1 MNKESITQPKNQLAM
16 TPVRCL
22 EEDDNTGTYPSSPPK
37 LERKRYHDLATD
49 GFLQLNQNQNFPPL
63 FIPTLDHR
71 TVHQTG
77 VEKDYDSTSFY
88 LMPRK
93 KLHFRS
99 TRKVTN
105 EGCISHHGDQSCQRN
120 GYHETPMIGDNLFI
134 PIDRNLNSEV

>member
-1 MNKESITQPKNQLAM
+1 MNKESTSTHQIAM

-22 EEDDNTGTYPSSPPK
+22 EEDETSGTFHSSPPRM
-37 LERKRYHDLATD
+37 ERKRYLATD
-49 GFLQLNQNQNFPPL
+49 GFLQLNQNQNFPSL

-71 TVHQTG
+71 IVHQTG
-77 VEKDYDSTSFY
+77 VEKDHDSTSFY

-105 EGCISHHGDQSCQRN
+105 ECCISHHYGQSWQRN
-120 GYHETPMIGDNLFI
+120 GYHEAPMIGDNLFI